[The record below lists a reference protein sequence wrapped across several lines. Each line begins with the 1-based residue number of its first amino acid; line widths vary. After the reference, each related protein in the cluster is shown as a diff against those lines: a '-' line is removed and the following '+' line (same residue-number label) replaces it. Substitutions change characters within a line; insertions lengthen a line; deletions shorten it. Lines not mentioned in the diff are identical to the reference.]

1 MSTTVAAFEVL
12 RFEAVPAAAGV
23 ALLELEGVFAAGPAP
38 AKPRLLL
45 EYGGRSRELP
55 AVVAGGDPHAWSATF
70 AVPIEALDGDQHA
83 FALVPGRGPVIGLP
97 APDLAGGE
105 DDRFVRLAR
114 SANDLRHRLAE
125 ASASAATSSARYAEI
140 AEERDRLA
148 AELETTRARAE
159 SAEQAAKEIRAAG
172 EEADRAAADARQ
184 ELDRERERLGADSAA
199 LTERLDAESARAEAA
214 EAAARH
220 EQTLRTEAQAEV
232 DRLHQEISE
241 AADEAD
247 ALHARVVAAENEA
260 QATRMELREA
270 RSRLQN
276 LQRDRPAAAH
286 GAASA
291 ENAPLQWDDGSSAQ
305 GADDLGGFAGGE
317 SAGAPS
323 ESQGES
329 DGWNDPDPTVP
340 IDVDTE
346 PTAEVEADD
355 DTEVTRAMPRPK
367 GRRTIRLEPHDD
379 DVDVLDPAA
388 VGARFIEP
396 STTRP
401 PLLAVT
407 PARIAVGV
415 AVLLLVIALVII
427 FAGGGLV

>member
-1 MSTTVAAFEVL
+1 MAAFEVL

-55 AVVAGGDPHAWSATF
+55 AVVSGGDPHAWSATF
-70 AVPIEALDGDQHA
+70 AVPIEALDGDQHG

-125 ASASAATSSARYAEI
+125 ASASAATSSERYAEI

-148 AELETTRARAE
+148 AELESTRARAE
-159 SAEQAAKEIRAAG
+159 AAEQAAEEIRAAG
-172 EEADRAAADARQ
+172 EEADRAAAEARE
-184 ELDRERERLGADSAA
+184 ELGRERERLSAEEAA
-199 LTERLDAESARAEAA
+199 LTERLDAEAARAEAA

-220 EQTLRTEAQAEV
+220 EQTLRSEVQAEV

-247 ALHARVVAAENEA
+247 ALRARVVAAENEA
-260 QATRMELREA
+260 QATRLELREA

-276 LQRDRPAAAH
+276 LQRDRPAAAR
-286 GAASA
+286 GATAA
-291 ENAPLQWDDGSSAQ
+291 ENAPLEWADGPSAQ
-305 GADDLGGFAGGE
+305 GADDLGG
-317 SAGAPS
+317 SAGA
-323 ESQGES
+323 GEADFDGRS
-329 DGWNDPDPTVP
+329 DADPTLP

-346 PTAEVEADD
+346 PTAEIEADD
-355 DTEVTRAMPRPK
+355 DDDTEATRAMPRAK

-379 DVDVLDPAA
+379 DVKVLDPAA

-401 PLLAVT
+401 PLLAIT
-407 PARIAVGV
+407 PARIAVGI

>member
-1 MSTTVAAFEVL
+1 VSTTVAAFEVL

-23 ALLELEGVFAAGPAP
+23 ALLELEGVFAVGPAP

-125 ASASAATSSARYAEI
+125 ASASAATSSERYAEI

-148 AELETTRARAE
+148 AELESTRSRAGPPSRRRRRSAPRARRPTATRPPRARSSTA
-159 SAEQAAKEIRAAG
+159 SASGWTPSRPRSPSGSTPRPRAP
-172 EEADRAAADARQ
+172 RRQRPPPPRADAALRGPA
-184 ELDRERERLGADSAA
+184 EVERLHEEVSA
-199 LTERLDAESARAEAA
+199 
-214 EAAARH
+214 
-220 EQTLRTEAQAEV
+220 
-232 DRLHQEISE
+232 

-260 QATRMELREA
+260 QATRLELREA

-276 LQRDRPAAAH
+276 LQRDRP
-286 GAASA
+286 
-291 ENAPLQWDDGSSAQ
+291 
-305 GADDLGGFAGGE
+305 
-317 SAGAPS
+317 
-323 ESQGES
+323 
-329 DGWNDPDPTVP
+329 
-340 IDVDTE
+340 
-346 PTAEVEADD
+346 
-355 DTEVTRAMPRPK
+355 
-367 GRRTIRLEPHDD
+367 GR
-379 DVDVLDPAA
+379 
-388 VGARFIEP
+388 GARRGP
-396 STTRP
+396 PPRTRP
-401 PLLAVT
+401 SNGPT
-407 PARIAVGV
+407 GHPPR
-415 AVLLLVIALVII
+415 
-427 FAGGGLV
+427 GG